1 MKPRNPRLRKMRAAL
16 RKNVAALR
24 RAFGD
29 IASRDNS
36 SVTGMRVHRD
46 RGWTNS
52 ATNESPFSSYPPSAI
67 TQPRNAP
74 RVFIG

>member
-1 MKPRNPRLRKMRAAL
+1 LRKMRATFR
-16 RKNVAALR
+16 RKVAALR

-36 SVTGMRVHRD
+36 SVTGIRVHRD

-67 TQPRNAP
+67 AHPRSAP
-74 RVFIG
+74 RVFNG